1 MSRLESQLSEILSA
15 LPSSSS
21 RPIFAF
27 FILGDKPK
35 ATAKTLAIPKMGGFG
50 GDE

>member
-15 LPSSSS
+15 LPSSSA

-27 FILGDKPK
+27 FILGGEKK
-35 ATAKTLAIPKMGGFG
+35 TIAKTMAVPKLGGFG
-50 GDE
+50 GE